1 MDPKSIISPQRRE
14 LRAIGD
20 LAGNI
25 EVGQG
30 PFDCIIFQ
38 IYDNFCLLD
47 DARSLQSINLNGVWG
62 SLRYALIL

>member
-14 LRAIGD
+14 LRVIGD

-25 EVGQG
+25 EVEQG

-47 DARSLQSINLNGVWG
+47 DARSPQSINLN
-62 SLRYALIL
+62 